1 MTEAD
6 EKISVDPGDSSRSG
20 TRQWAFKKN
29 SLIDGIKSNRQIN
42 KSKTVDL
49 LMIHGLDDVIMHRK
63 KSSFSKM
70 MLMWADWNELSKL
83 SLDRYSENLVWLLI
97 Q

>member
-1 MTEAD
+1 MYENRLGGAAAPVAPPLAT
-6 EKISVDPGDSSRSG
+6 PL
-20 TRQWAFKKN
+20 
-29 SLIDGIKSNRQIN
+29 LIDGIKSNRQIN

-83 SLDRYSENLVWLLI
+83 LLDRYSENLV
-97 Q
+97 